1 MNSYSSLH
9 AFSNLV
15 DTFLYCGDWG
25 GQIGTALFSLVP
37 RLLRSYLHSSLGMR
51 LNIGYTT
58 TTKRFS
64 TYTLRGRS
72 SSSVSAKPLSGS
84 GITGLYHSN
93 VVYG

>member
-51 LNIGYTT
+51 LSIITMDCNMFMISQTGTVLKGGLRSFRENGY
-58 TTKRFS
+58 
-64 TYTLRGRS
+64 
-72 SSSVSAKPLSGS
+72 APL
-84 GITGLYHSN
+84 HF
-93 VVYG
+93 